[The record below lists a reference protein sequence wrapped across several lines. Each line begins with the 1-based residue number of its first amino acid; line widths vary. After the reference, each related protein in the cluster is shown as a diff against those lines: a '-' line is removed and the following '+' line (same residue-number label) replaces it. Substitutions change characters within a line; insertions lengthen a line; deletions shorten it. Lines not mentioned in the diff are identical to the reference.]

1 MHLREFFDRDAVS
14 LDLQAT
20 TREEVLPE
28 LVSLLGLDERSE
40 GVLVQML
47 ERREGLGSTGIGRGF
62 AVPHCRSLVV
72 NELRVAYGRHNRGID
87 FQAIDGRPVHHFF
100 VIVAPPLEVSN
111 LYLPVLGRLAQL
123 AKVPDM
129 PGRLLAVRSADE
141 FLQVI
146 EDYGA

>member
-20 TREEVLPE
+20 TRDEVLRE

-40 GVLVQML
+40 GVLVKML
-47 ERREGLGSTGIGRGF
+47 ERRKGRGSTGTGRGF
-62 AVPHCRSLVV
+62 AVPHCRPLVAH
-72 NELRVAYGRHNRGID
+72 ELRVASGRHNRGID
-87 FQAIDGRPVHHFF
+87 FQAIDDQPVHHFF
-100 VIVAPPLEVSN
+100 VIVAPPLEVST
-111 LYLPVLGRLAQL
+111 LSLPVLGRLAQL
-123 AKVPDM
+123 ARVPDM
-129 PGRLLAVRSADE
+129 PDRLLAVRSADE